1 MGGGGTLLSLHT
13 ICRPSAPQTILCG
26 MGELHIEIVHD
37 RIRREYGIETYLG
50 PLQVAYRESI
60 LNEASAT
67 GGASCQAW
75 FTLFVYCIPYC
86 RAHLIISRTHIHLQ

>member
-1 MGGGGTLLSLHT
+1 MQFVVA
-13 ICRPSAPQTILCG
+13 PPQTILCG

-60 LNEASAT
+60 LHEASAT
-67 GGASCQAW
+67 GGALPHGFVHFVCW
-75 FTLFVYCIPYC
+75 FVY
-86 RAHLIISRTHIHLQ
+86 